1 MSGSDDGST
10 VATNETVRE
19 PIDEAL
25 EWIGFNTKAGCEAII
40 EEGFESFEELT
51 GNTSKDIESLAY
63 SFAKRTIAD
72 GRITFGLLRTK
83 RIKAM
88 ICWALDFDRCS
99 ETATI

>member
-25 EWIGFNTKAGCEAII
+25 EWIGFNTKAGREAII
-40 EEGFESFEELT
+40 EEGFESFEELA

-63 SFAKRTIAD
+63 SFSKRTIAD
-72 GRITFGLLRTK
+72 GRITFGL
-83 RIKAM
+83 
-88 ICWALDFDRCS
+88 
-99 ETATI
+99 